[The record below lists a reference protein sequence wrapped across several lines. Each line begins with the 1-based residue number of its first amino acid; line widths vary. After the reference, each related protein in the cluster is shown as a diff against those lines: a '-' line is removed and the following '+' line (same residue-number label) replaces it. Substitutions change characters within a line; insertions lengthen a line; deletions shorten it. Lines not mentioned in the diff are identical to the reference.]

1 MKTLDEFDPCPAL
14 DEIGEELGLSSE
26 RLRQLQNAALKKVS
40 RRINNLERMSLS
52 PARLRSPLILGMVV
66 LMTTLV
72 WGVQLP
78 PAAEPGE
85 PCEILKPP
93 TNEVPVQSSNA
104 GLGSFAPVVEK
115 VAPAV
120 VRIVTALNLDRPAA
134 LASEAQDPPQHYLL
148 ERVLGGRSQRPLQA
162 GLGSGVIVTEDGYIL
177 TSSHLVAGASQV
189 EVSLQDGR
197 EFKARIIGLDAVT
210 DIAVVKIDA
219 QHLPTVPLAD
229 SRNVRVGD
237 VVLAIGYPFGVG
249 QTVTHGIVSATDR
262 GGMGIEDYESFIQT
276 DAPINPGNSGGA
288 LVDVHGG
295 LIGINT
301 AILSSSGGNLG
312 IGFAIPSEIA
322 HSVMTDLVK
331 SGFVLRGYFGIE
343 AQNLTPEL
351 AKDFNLDGTTGALV
365 AGVTPHGPAEMAG
378 IKVGDVITR
387 FDSNQVHDAR
397 QLRLSVAEAEP
408 CQTVLIEVLRSGS
421 TKSVRVILGLAPD
434 KELASQPEWSAE
446 AQHPS
451 PLPGVVL
458 VELSIQVREHLR
470 IPRNVQGAVV
480 LDLHAYS
487 AAAQAGL
494 RPGDV
499 IESINR
505 QEVRN
510 VEDVSRLTQ
519 SAGHKRALL
528 RVWSRGGNRFIVVAD

>member
-1 MKTLDEFDPCPAL
+1 MQIHRP
-14 DEIGEELGLSSE
+14 
-26 RLRQLQNAALKKVS
+26 Q
-40 RRINNLERMSLS
+40 
-52 PARLRSPLILGMVV
+52 SPLILGMVV

-72 WGVQLP
+72 RGVQLH
-78 PAAEPGE
+78 PATEPGQ

-93 TNEVPVQSSNA
+93 MNEVPAQRSNA

-120 VRIVTALNLDRPAA
+120 VRIVTALNVDSSAAA
-134 LASEAQDPPQHYLL
+134 LASGAQDPLQRYLL

-177 TSSHLVAGASQV
+177 TNSHLVAGASEV
-189 EVSLQDGR
+189 EVSLPDGR
-197 EFKARIIGLDAVT
+197 EFKARVIGVDAVT
-210 DIAVVKIDA
+210 DVAVVKIDA

-237 VVLAIGYPFGVG
+237 MVLAIGHPFGVG

-288 LVDVHGG
+288 LVDVRGG

-322 HSVMTDLVK
+322 HKVMTDLVK
-331 SGFVLRGYFGIE
+331 SGFVFRGYLGIE

-351 AKDFNLDGTTGALV
+351 AKEFNLDGATGALV

-378 IKVGDVITR
+378 LQVGDVITR
-387 FDSNQVHDAR
+387 FDSNQVRDAR
-397 QLRLSVAEAEP
+397 QLRLSVAEAKA
-408 CQTVLIEVLRSGS
+408 CQTVLIEVLRNGS
-421 TKSVRVILGLAPD
+421 TKSVQVILGQAPD

-446 AQHPS
+446 AQQPG

-458 VELSIQVREHLR
+458 IELSSQVREHLR

-510 VEDVSRLTQ
+510 AEDVSRLTQ
-519 SAGHKRALL
+519 NERHKRAVL